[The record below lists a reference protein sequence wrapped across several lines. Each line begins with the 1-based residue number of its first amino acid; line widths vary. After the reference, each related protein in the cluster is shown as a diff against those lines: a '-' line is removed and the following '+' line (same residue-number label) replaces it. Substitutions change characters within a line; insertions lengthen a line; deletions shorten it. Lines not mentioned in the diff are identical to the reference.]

1 MHSVLEAFKACGW
14 AAWLAL
20 LAGTAGIG
28 TGLVGAAMLATK
40 ARGFAWI
47 PGAVAVLLGLGAVS
61 VGLLGRSM
69 GLARVDEALGYPG
82 VEIDATQRE
91 MIRRVGTEE
100 ANQCVTIGAS
110 LGALPF
116 VIGAAAVGIGLALRN
131 KTA

>member
-1 MHSVLEAFKACGW
+1 MLGVLEAFKACGW

-20 LAGTAGIG
+20 LAGIAGIG
-28 TGLVGAAMLATK
+28 IGLAGAGMLATK
-40 ARGFAWI
+40 ARGMAWI
-47 PGAVAVLLGLGAVS
+47 PGAIAVLLGLSAVS
-61 VGLLGRSM
+61 VGLLGRSI
-69 GLARVDEALGYPG
+69 GIARVEEALGYPG

-100 ANQCVTIGAS
+100 ANQCVNIGAS

-131 KTA
+131 KPA

>member
-1 MHSVLEAFKACGW
+1 MLGVLEAFKACGW

-28 TGLVGAAMLATK
+28 IGLAGAGMLATK
-40 ARGFAWI
+40 ARGMAWI
-47 PGAVAVLLGLGAVS
+47 PGAVAVLLGLSAVS

-69 GLARVDEALGYPG
+69 GLARVEEALGYPG

-100 ANQCVTIGAS
+100 ANQCVNIGAS
-110 LGALPF
+110 LGALPL

-131 KTA
+131 KPA